1 MGSRA
6 VAQLPKSSC
15 DKELAERFSIQFT
28 EKPIKLQKLMNTPLD
43 DQGGTPQ
50 FKMLSQFK
58 LLNPQDAR
66 KIIQSSTL
74 KTAPHDPIPASLF
87 KDNMEILIPH
97 VCNIGNTPIKTCR
110 MPPLLKHPVITHGVV
125 YKQKQLDVDDVANY
139 RPISQFPIMSII
151 MERHVAEQLQHHMN
165 DNNINMVF
173 QSAYRANHSTETA
186 LIRIHNDVTQ
196 ALDQNRDVILIL
208 LDLKSA
214 FDCLNHTIMMIRI
227 RESEISGDMLKWFE
241 SYLSGR
247 TYSLKINQEYSN
259 PVTSLHGFPQGS
271 VLGPLLLL
279 STSVKSH

>member
-1 MGSRA
+1 MKQRRIHRDILIKGVRQFSNLLKTTKSAYYTKSLEHASQATVHKTAAALMGSRA

-66 KIIQSSTL
+66 KIMQRSTQ

-87 KDNMEILIPH
+87 KDNMEILIPY
-97 VCNIGNTPIKTCR
+97 VCNIVNTSITTCIV
-110 MPPLLKHPVITHGVV
+110 PPLLKHSVITPI

-139 RPISQFPIMSII
+139 RPISQLPIMSKI

-214 FDCLNHTIMMIRI
+214 FDKQTPRDRHIR
-227 RESEISGDMLKWFE
+227 R
-241 SYLSGR
+241 Y
-247 TYSLKINQEYSN
+247 
-259 PVTSLHGFPQGS
+259 
-271 VLGPLLLL
+271 
-279 STSVKSH
+279 VKVV